1 MRILVLSDS
10 HRRLLNININEYD
23 YIIHCGDYGNEYNF
37 LNNNNLLYVKGNCDI
52 YGPKERKININNKTI
67 LITHG
72 DLYNVKYN
80 LTNLTY
86 KGLSENANIVFYGHT
101 HIQYYFYSD
110 NILYINPGSY
120 QNNDYI
126 IINDNDIYFYNN
138 GKLVDKIS
146 YNWR

>member
-23 YIIHCGDYGNEYNF
+23 YIIHCGDYGNEYKF

-72 DLYNVKYN
+72 DLCNVKYN

-101 HIQYYFYSD
+101 HIQHYFYSD

-120 QNNDYI
+120 QNNDYV
-126 IINDNDIYFYNN
+126 IINDNDIFFYNN
-138 GKLVDKIS
+138 DKLINRIS
-146 YNWR
+146 YSWR